1 MKSMAD
7 VAPHEPWLAG
17 VGGDLDRCPAH
28 REQGRDVSLSSAQA
42 RTVIVVPTY
51 NELENIDALIGK
63 IEGARD
69 NCAFDVLFVDD
80 GSPDGTAA
88 RIHASSATRPWIHI
102 VERAGR
108 MGLGSAY
115 RAGFAWARAHGF
127 DRIGE
132 MDADL
137 SHDPAYI
144 PALVDA
150 VTDGANLALGSRY
163 TAGGGSEGWPVQRR
177 MLSKGANRFARTLL
191 RLRTRDVTGGFR
203 LYDGAAI
210 DLLLEQGTE
219 CDGYGFQVEGVVAIT
234 RAGMRITE
242 VPIIFRDRA
251 YGSSKMTKKIVW
263 EATRRCVSL
272 AFAKPAQL
280 PVEPDQGN
288 VTAERVAAMREGATD
303 GI

>member
-1 MKSMAD
+1 M
-7 VAPHEPWLAG
+7 
-17 VGGDLDRCPAH
+17 
-28 REQGRDVSLSSAQA
+28 SSAQA

-51 NELENIDALIGK
+51 NEFENIDALIGK
-63 IEGARD
+63 IEGARTS
-69 NCAFDVLFVDD
+69 CAFDVLFVDD

-88 RIHASSATRPWIHI
+88 RIHELSATRPWIHI

-115 RAGFAWARAHGF
+115 RAGFAWARRHGF
-127 DRIGE
+127 ERVGE

-144 PALVDA
+144 PALDA
-150 VTDGANLALGSRY
+150 AVAAGANLALGSRY
-163 TAGGGSEGWPVQRR
+163 TDGGGSEGWPLQRR
-177 MLSKGANRFARTLL
+177 ILSKGANRFARTLL

-203 LYDGAAI
+203 LYDGTAV

-251 YGSSKMTKKIVW
+251 YGSSKMSKKIVW

-272 AFAKPAQL
+272 AFSKPAAPDAR
-280 PVEPDQGN
+280 PVHDD
-288 VTAERVAAMREGATD
+288 VAAEPVAAIREGATD
-303 GI
+303 GR